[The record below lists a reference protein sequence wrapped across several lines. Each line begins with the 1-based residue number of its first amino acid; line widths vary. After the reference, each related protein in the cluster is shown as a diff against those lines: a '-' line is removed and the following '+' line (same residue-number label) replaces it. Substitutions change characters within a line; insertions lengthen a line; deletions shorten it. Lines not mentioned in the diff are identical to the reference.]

1 MTKLMTFSM
10 EKIQKETNSIPIGK
24 QTLEAK
30 EEKERRMTLNLKII
44 KGIRNRQEKDQEK
57 LLG

>member
-10 EKIQKETNSIPIGK
+10 EKIQKETNSIPIRK

>member
-1 MTKLMTFSM
+1 MTFSM